1 VNIGIR
7 KKFRR
12 FFLSI
17 TAVQL
22 AVVQLS
28 YGLNLTREID
38 SDDAYLATEWTDLIP
53 KQNLEALLNPPEYL
67 QNIKDG
73 TLEDQISSEIKI
85 EASQTDASRYQQ
97 ALVST
102 EVISALNGR
111 KIRLPGFIVPLEF
124 NDALVVTEFF
134 LVPYFGACLHVPPPP
149 PNQIVYVKYIDGI
162 QIESLDQAFW
172 VSGQLTTDSQV
183 NDMAHA
189 AYSMKAVDVSY
200 YGE

>member
-1 VNIGIR
+1 MNIGIQ

-22 AVVQLS
+22 AVVHLS

-38 SDDAYLATEWTDLIP
+38 ADDAYLATEWTDLIP

-102 EVISALNGR
+102 EVIPALNGR